1 MLIAN
6 EDSALEKSIHKIF
19 IKALKAVHTPEVQSA
34 ATIALCKVMLTSVI
48 QDEDLLKQA
57 VICYFDPSTK
67 ENVAV
72 RQALSYFLPVYCHS
86 KRENMERMAVVAPG
100 IVHTMV
106 NLGEEVDEEEEVV
119 GISVVCTMLVDW
131 TDARKL
137 VVQDEASVSW
147 NEAGQKEIKAVNG
160 DIHLVL
166 AEALLERAMSNSCSS
181 KSGLNSLRRPYIEDI
196 LKHHAG
202 EEKKALIT
210 MLGKLYITPTSDG
223 EKLKIAHDLT
233 AEAID
238 VKIATDAASRTALNR
253 LHTALVKAV
262 GDSAIAGKTVE
273 EETAAQDEPMVSGQ
287 HPPPELTE
295 MGDDPVINDVK
306 REITAEAGDTLLE
319 ELLDDEEEL

>member
-1 MLIAN
+1 MLIAR
-6 EDSALEKSIHKIF
+6 EDSALEKSIFKIF
-19 IKALKAVHTPEVQSA
+19 TKALKAVHTPEVQSA

-67 ENVAV
+67 ENAAV

-100 IVHTMV
+100 IVHTIV
-106 NLGEEVDEEEEVV
+106 NLGEEIDEEEDMV
-119 GISVVCTMLVDW
+119 GISVVCTMLADW

-160 DIHLVL
+160 NIHLVL

-181 KSGLNSLRRPYIEDI
+181 KSVPNCLRLFYIEDI
-196 LKHHAG
+196 LKHHVG

-223 EKLKIAHDLT
+223 EKLKVARDLT

-253 LHTALVKAV
+253 LHTALVKAI
-262 GDSAIAGKTVE
+262 GDSAVAGKISE
-273 EETAAQDEPMVSGQ
+273 EGRAIQDELMVVGQ
-287 HPPPELTE
+287 HSPPESTGI
-295 MGDDPVINDVK
+295 GDDSIMNDVK
-306 REITAEAGDTLLE
+306 MEMTTEAGDTLLE
-319 ELLDDEEEL
+319 ELLDDEAGL

>member
-1 MLIAN
+1 
-6 EDSALEKSIHKIF
+6 
-19 IKALKAVHTPEVQSA
+19 
-34 ATIALCKVMLTSVI
+34 MLTSVI

-67 ENVAV
+67 ENAAV

-86 KRENMERMAVVAPG
+86 KRENMERMAAVAPG
-100 IVHTMV
+100 IAHTMV
-106 NLGEEVDEEEEVV
+106 NLGEEIDEEEEMV

-137 VVQDEASVSW
+137 VVQDEASVCW

-181 KSGLNSLRRPYIEDI
+181 KSNPSCLRLSYIEDI
-196 LKHHAG
+196 LKHHVG

-210 MLGKLYITPTSDG
+210 MLGKLYVTPTSDG
-223 EKLKIAHDLT
+223 EKLQVTHDLT

-253 LHTALVKAV
+253 LHIALVKAI
-262 GDSAIAGKTVE
+262 GDSTVAGKRFE
-273 EETAAQDEPMVSGQ
+273 EERAAQDELMVVGQ
-287 HPPPELTE
+287 HSPPEVKE
-295 MGDDPVINDVK
+295 IGDDSVINDIK
-306 REITAEAGDTLLE
+306 KEATAEAGDTLLE
-319 ELLDDEEEL
+319 ELLEDEEEL

>member
-1 MLIAN
+1 
-6 EDSALEKSIHKIF
+6 
-19 IKALKAVHTPEVQSA
+19 
-34 ATIALCKVMLTSVI
+34 MLTSVI

-67 ENVAV
+67 DNAAV

-86 KRENMERMAVVAPG
+86 KRENMERMAAVAPG

-106 NLGEEVDEEEEVV
+106 NLGEEIDEEEEMV

-166 AEALLERAMSNSCSS
+166 AEALLERAMNNSCSS
-181 KSGLNSLRRPYIEDI
+181 KSGPNCYRLSYIEDI
-196 LKHHAG
+196 LTRHVG

-210 MLGKLYITPTSDG
+210 MLGKLYVTPTSDG
-223 EKLKIAHDLT
+223 EKLQVAHDLT
-233 AEAID
+233 AEAMDI
-238 VKIATDAASRTALNR
+238 KIATDAASRTALNR
-253 LHTALVKAV
+253 LHTALVKAI
-262 GDSAIAGKTVE
+262 GDSAVAGKRIE
-273 EETAAQDEPMVSGQ
+273 EEKAVQDELMVVGQ
-287 HPPPELTE
+287 HSPLEGKE
-295 MGDDPVINDVK
+295 IGDDSAFDDIK
-306 REITAEAGDTLLE
+306 KETAAEAGDTLLE
-319 ELLDDEEEL
+319 ELLQDEEEL

>member
-1 MLIAN
+1 MLIAR
-6 EDSALEKSIHKIF
+6 EDSALEKSIFKIF
-19 IKALKAVHTPEVQSA
+19 TKALKAVHTPEVQSA

-67 ENVAV
+67 ENAAV

-100 IVHTMV
+100 IVHTIV
-106 NLGEEVDEEEEVV
+106 NLGEEIDEEEDMV
-119 GISVVCTMLVDW
+119 GISVVCTMLADW

-160 DIHLVL
+160 NIHLVL

-181 KSGLNSLRRPYIEDI
+181 KSVPNCLRLFYIEDI
-196 LKHHAG
+196 LKHHVG

-223 EKLKIAHDLT
+223 EKLKVARDLT

-253 LHTALVKAV
+253 LHTALVKAI
-262 GDSAIAGKTVE
+262 GDSAVAGKIIE
-273 EETAAQDEPMVSGQ
+273 EERAIQDELMVAGQ
-287 HPPPELTE
+287 HSPPESTGI
-295 MGDDPVINDVK
+295 GDDSIMNDVK
-306 REITAEAGDTLLE
+306 MEMTTEAGDTLLE
-319 ELLDDEEEL
+319 ELLDDEARL

>member
-1 MLIAN
+1 M
-6 EDSALEKSIHKIF
+6 EKSIYKIF
-19 IKALKAVHTPEVQSA
+19 AKALKAVHTPEVQSA

-67 ENVAV
+67 ENAAV

-86 KRENMERMAVVAPG
+86 KRENMERMAVVAPA

-106 NLGEEVDEEEEVV
+106 NLGEEIDEEEDMV
-119 GISVVCTMLVDW
+119 GILVVCTMLVDW

-147 NEAGQKEIKAVNG
+147 SEAGQKEIKAVDG

-181 KSGLNSLRRPYIEDI
+181 KSGLNCFHLSYIEDI
-196 LKHHAG
+196 LKHHVG

-210 MLGKLYITPTSDG
+210 MLGKLYITPTSDV
-223 EKLKIAHDLT
+223 EKLRVAHDLV

-238 VKIATDAASRTALNR
+238 MKIATDAASRTALNR
-253 LHTALVKAV
+253 LYTALVKAV
-262 GDSAIAGKTVE
+262 GDSAVAGKRIE
-273 EETAAQDEPMVSGQ
+273 EERAMQDERMVVGQ
-287 HPPPELTE
+287 HSPPELKE
-295 MGDDPVINDVK
+295 IGDNSLMNDIEK
-306 REITAEAGDTLLE
+306 ETTAEAGDTLLE
-319 ELLDDEEEL
+319 ELLEDEEEQ